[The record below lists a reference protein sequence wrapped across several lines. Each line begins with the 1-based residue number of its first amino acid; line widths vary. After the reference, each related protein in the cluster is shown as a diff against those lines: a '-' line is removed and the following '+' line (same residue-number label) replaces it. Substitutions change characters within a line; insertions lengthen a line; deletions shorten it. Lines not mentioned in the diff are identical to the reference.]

1 MGSGRRATIRV
12 EGKTIREISA
22 ETGIREETIR
32 ARIFRGCTI
41 QDILSGRAP
50 EAIVVDG
57 VTLSELAATSGISKD
72 TLYWR
77 YRHGRKTIAELTAG
91 LYDRLNK
98 KETEK

>member
-12 EGKTIREISA
+12 EGKTIREIAA
-22 ETGIREETIR
+22 ETGIREATIR

-41 QDILSGRAP
+41 QDILCASR
-50 EAIVVDG
+50 ETIVVDG
-57 VTLSELAATSGISKD
+57 VTLSELAAASGIPKD

-91 LYDRLNK
+91 LYDRLSK
-98 KETEK
+98 KENEK

>member
-1 MGSGRRATIRV
+1 MGSGRRATIRI

-22 ETGIREETIR
+22 ETGIREATLR

-41 QDILSGRAP
+41 QDILPGRASG
-50 EAIVVDG
+50 ETIVVDG
-57 VTLSELAATSGISKD
+57 VTLGELAAASGISKN

-98 KETEK
+98 

>member
-22 ETGIREETIR
+22 ETGIREATIR

-41 QDILSGRAP
+41 QDILRAP

-57 VTLSELAATSGISKD
+57 VTLSELAAASGISKD

-98 KETEK
+98 KENEK